1 MLGGT
6 AMGFFSN
13 LFKKKENPQPAA
25 KVSFVEKTG
34 LASHD
39 PEIPPFQGD
48 YAKTIFLWAHNKA
61 SPVKL
66 RGIEHRQPH
75 SSSFACIFPYLPCL
89 ASARLRH
96 LRKNPKQNSLL
107 WGAAQF

>member
-1 MLGGT
+1 
-6 AMGFFSN
+6 MGIFSN

-48 YAKTIFLWAHNKA
+48 YAKTISFGRIIKRLPLKEMM
-61 SPVKL
+61 VM
-66 RGIEHRQPH
+66 RGTFCMSVEFGMQLSIIK
-75 SSSFACIFPYLPCL
+75 S
-89 ASARLRH
+89 
-96 LRKNPKQNSLL
+96 
-107 WGAAQF
+107 